1 MYLTEF
7 DTKFD
12 VYTKNDDLI
21 IFIPPHN
28 TPFDFISMSTE
39 KCKIQRKT
47 SWCNLTVC
55 RDEIHLENIKSR
67 YRKAIDFA
75 FESHV
80 YFYQFVERYDLRWN
94 TKVRICIQ
102 IPPALQSLKDGENMF
117 YSTYVG
123 NSGQIMTKIT
133 KHRLRTDKQ
142 RLISISQNDIFQTLS
157 MDEKKNLLALIL
169 SRKIDNFNLVL
180 SILNLL

>member
-12 VYTKNDDLI
+12 VYSRNDELI
-21 IFIPPHN
+21 LFIPPHN

-39 KCKIQRKT
+39 ECKIQRKV
-47 SWCNLTVC
+47 SWCNLKSC
-55 RDEIHLENIKSR
+55 RDGIHLENIKSH
-67 YRKAIDFA
+67 YKKTIDFN

-80 YFYQFVERYDLRWN
+80 YFYQFVERYDFRWN

-102 IPPALQSLKDGENMF
+102 IPSALKSLKDGENMF
-117 YSTYVG
+117 YSIYIG

-157 MDEKKNLLALIL
+157 MDEKKNLLNLIL
-169 SRKIDNFNLVL
+169 SCQTDNFNLVL